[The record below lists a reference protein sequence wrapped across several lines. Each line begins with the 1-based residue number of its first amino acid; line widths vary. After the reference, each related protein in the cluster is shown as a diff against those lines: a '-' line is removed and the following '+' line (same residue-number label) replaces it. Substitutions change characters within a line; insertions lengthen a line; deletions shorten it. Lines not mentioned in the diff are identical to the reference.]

1 MIFDEILN
9 DAYEK
14 REYPAL
20 SAFFAE
26 WSGTRPFR
34 ALRVLVATP
43 VFRNTLLE
51 YRALIAGGADLVVGV
66 AGGMPCDPG
75 IVEVLRGNGIP
86 VIGLQEALEME
97 ARCAESGDCAFDLI
111 LDCAGQFSA
120 CHPRFGFV
128 ELTRSGVQF
137 YEKCEHPVYVADSG
151 IVKRIETCLGTGEGY
166 VRALAQLGYDFCL
179 DSGRD
184 GGLDSG
190 RDGGLYSGRDGSLDS
205 GRDGGLYSGRDG
217 SLDSGRDGGL
227 DSGRDTLD
235 SGADG
240 APSGGKK
247 FIVFGSGKVGQG
259 IVLQL
264 LRSGADVHVVTD
276 CSRGANPFL
285 DANGVPVT
293 DCNDL
298 DAVASLVRGAD
309 FVVTA
314 TGVKGALDRP
324 QVVEALL
331 ASGAVLANMGVEDEY
346 GPNVPASRVLAEKKP
361 LNFILEE
368 PTHLK
373 YIDASLALHAALGEL
388 LVNEA
393 RGSGEGGAV
402 YGKDGAGVSG
412 RFGKL
417 SDLTAASANKNA
429 GPQDPPSE
437 LEQRILSM
445 TMQDGLIGAEIAEM
459 MGW

>member
-1 MIFDEILN
+1 MLFDEIVN
-9 DAYEK
+9 DAYGE

-20 SAFFAE
+20 LALARE
-26 WSGTRPFR
+26 WAQVRPFEG
-34 ALRVLVATP
+34 LRVLAATP
-43 VFRNTLLE
+43 VFRNTLLQ
-51 YRALIAGGADLVVGV
+51 YRALLAGGADLVVGI
-66 AGGMPCDPG
+66 AGSDADAAGATMPCDLG
-75 IVEVLRGNGIP
+75 IVDVLRENGIP
-86 VIGLQEALEME
+86 VIGVQKALEME
-97 ARCAESGDCAFDLI
+97 AAGCGFDLI

-137 YEKCEHPVYVADSG
+137 YENSEHPVYVADSG

-166 VRALAQLGYDFCL
+166 VRALSQLGYDF
-179 DSGRD
+179 
-184 GGLDSG
+184 
-190 RDGGLYSGRDGSLDS
+190 GSD
-205 GRDGGLYSGRDG
+205 
-217 SLDSGRDGGL
+217 
-227 DSGRDTLD
+227 
-235 SGADG
+235 A
-240 APSGGKK
+240 GKK
-247 FIVFGSGKVGQG
+247 FVVFGSGKVGQG

-264 LRSGADVHVVTD
+264 LRSGASVQVVTD
-276 CSRGANPFL
+276 CSRGSNPFL

-298 DAVASLVRGAD
+298 DGVAALVRDAD

-324 QVVEALL
+324 QIVEALL
-331 ASGAVLANMGVEDEY
+331 ASDAVLANMGVEDEY
-346 GPNVPASRVLAEKKP
+346 GPSIPATRVLAEKKP

-388 LVNEA
+388 LLQEA
-393 RGSGEGGAV
+393 
-402 YGKDGAGVSG
+402 AGVS
-412 RFGKL
+412 
-417 SDLTAASANKNA
+417 SQESASAANKKA
-429 GPQDPPSE
+429 GPLDPPSE

-445 TMQDGLIGAEIAEM
+445 TMQDGLIGPEIAEM

>member
-1 MIFDEILN
+1 MLFDEIVN
-9 DAYEK
+9 SSYTMA
-14 REYPAL
+14 EYPAL
-20 SAFFAE
+20 LALAREWAF
-26 WSGTRPFR
+26 SRPFEG
-34 ALRVLVATP
+34 LRVLAATP
-43 VFRNTLLE
+43 VFRNTLLQ
-51 YRALIAGGADLVVGV
+51 YRALLAGGANLVVGI
-66 AGGMPCDPG
+66 AGSGKDCAGADAAGAAMPCDLG
-75 IVEVLRGNGIP
+75 IVDVLRENGIP
-86 VIGLQEALEME
+86 VIGVQEALEME
-97 ARCAESGDCAFDLI
+97 AAGCGFDLI

-137 YEKCEHPVYVADSG
+137 YENCEHPVYVADSG

-166 VRALAQLGYDFCL
+166 VRALSQLGYDYC
-179 DSGRD
+179 
-184 GGLDSG
+184 
-190 RDGGLYSGRDGSLDS
+190 
-205 GRDGGLYSGRDG
+205 
-217 SLDSGRDGGL
+217 
-227 DSGRDTLD
+227 LD

-240 APSGGKK
+240 AGKK
-247 FIVFGSGKVGQG
+247 FVVFGSGKVGQG

-264 LRSGADVHVVTD
+264 LRSGANVQVVTD
-276 CSRGANPFL
+276 CSRGSCAFL
-285 DANGVPVT
+285 DANDVPVT

-298 DAVASLVRGAD
+298 DGVAALVRDAD

-346 GPNVPASRVLAEKKP
+346 GPGVPATRVLAEKKP

-388 LVNEA
+388 LVREA
-393 RGSGEGGAV
+393 
-402 YGKDGAGVSG
+402 AGVS
-412 RFGKL
+412 
-417 SDLTAASANKNA
+417 SQESASAANKKA
-429 GPQDPPSE
+429 GPLDPPSE

-445 TMQDGLIGAEIAEM
+445 TMQDGLIGPEIAEM
-459 MGW
+459 LGL

>member
-1 MIFDEILN
+1 MIFDEIVN

-20 SAFFAE
+20 SAFFCE

-86 VIGLQEALEME
+86 VIGLREALEME
-97 ARCAESGDCAFDLI
+97 AAGRGFDLV

-166 VRALAQLGYDFCL
+166 VRALAQLGHDFESG
-179 DSGRD
+179 DS
-184 GGLDSG
+184 LSSG
-190 RDGGLYSGRDGSLDS
+190 TEGV
-205 GRDGGLYSGRDG
+205 
-217 SLDSGRDGGL
+217 
-227 DSGRDTLD
+227 
-235 SGADG
+235 
-240 APSGGKK
+240 GKK

-264 LRSGADVHVVTD
+264 LRSGASVHVVTD

-285 DANGVPVT
+285 DANDVPVT

-298 DAVASLVRGAD
+298 DAVASLVRDAD

-346 GPNVPASRVLAEKKP
+346 GPGVPASRVLAEKKP

-393 RGSGEGGAV
+393 RECVAGGQDAR
-402 YGKDGAGVSG
+402 GPMPA
-412 RFGKL
+412 
-417 SDLTAASANKNA
+417 KNA
-429 GPQDPPSE
+429 GPMDPPSE

>member
-1 MIFDEILN
+1 MLFDEIVN
-9 DAYEK
+9 DAYGE

-20 SAFFAE
+20 LALARE
-26 WSGTRPFR
+26 WAQTRPFDG
-34 ALRVLVATP
+34 LRVLAATP
-43 VFRNTLLE
+43 VFRNTLLQ
-51 YRALIAGGADLVVGV
+51 YRALLAGGADLVVGV
-66 AGGMPCDPG
+66 AGSDVDAAGATMPCDLG

-86 VIGLQEALEME
+86 VIGLQEALALE
-97 ARCAESGDCAFDLI
+97 AGGRGFDLV

-120 CHPRFGFV
+120 CHPRFGVV

-137 YEKCEHPVYVADSG
+137 YENCEHPVYVADSG

-166 VRALAQLGYDFCL
+166 VRALSQLGYDF
-179 DSGRD
+179 
-184 GGLDSG
+184 
-190 RDGGLYSGRDGSLDS
+190 GSD
-205 GRDGGLYSGRDG
+205 
-217 SLDSGRDGGL
+217 
-227 DSGRDTLD
+227 
-235 SGADG
+235 A
-240 APSGGKK
+240 GKK
-247 FIVFGSGKVGQG
+247 FVVFGSGKVGQG

-264 LRSGADVHVVTD
+264 LRSGANVQVVTD
-276 CSRGANPFL
+276 CSRGSNAFL

-298 DAVASLVRGAD
+298 DGVAALVRDAD

-324 QVVEALL
+324 QIVEALL

-346 GPNVPASRVLAEKKP
+346 GPGVPASRVLAEKKP

-388 LVNEA
+388 LLQEA
-393 RGSGEGGAV
+393 
-402 YGKDGAGVSG
+402 AGVS
-412 RFGKL
+412 
-417 SDLTAASANKNA
+417 SQESASAANKKA
-429 GPQDPPSE
+429 GPLDPPSE

>member
-1 MIFDEILN
+1 MLFNEIVN
-9 DAYEK
+9 DAYEE

-20 SAFFAE
+20 LALTRE
-26 WSGTRPFR
+26 WEQTRPFDG
-34 ALRVLVATP
+34 LRVLVATP

-75 IVEVLRGNGIP
+75 IVEVLRENGIP
-86 VIGLQEALEME
+86 VVGAQEALEME
-97 ARCAESGDCAFDLI
+97 ARCAESGDCAFDLV
-111 LDCAGQFSA
+111 LDCAGQFAA

-137 YEKCEHPVYVADSG
+137 YEKSEHPVYVADSG

-166 VRALAQLGYDFCL
+166 VRALAQLGHDF
-179 DSGRD
+179 DD
-184 GGLDSG
+184 
-190 RDGGLYSGRDGSLDS
+190 
-205 GRDGGLYSGRDG
+205 
-217 SLDSGRDGGL
+217 
-227 DSGRDTLD
+227 
-235 SGADG
+235 
-240 APSGGKK
+240 GKK
-247 FIVFGSGKVGQG
+247 FVVFGSGKVGQG

-264 LRSGADVHVVTD
+264 LRSGASVQVVTD
-276 CSRGANPFL
+276 CSRGSCAFL
-285 DANGVPVT
+285 DANDVPVT

-298 DAVASLVRGAD
+298 DAVASLIRGAD

-314 TGVKGALDRP
+314 TGVKGALDKP
-324 QVVEALL
+324 ELTAALL
-331 ASGAVLANMGVEDEY
+331 ESQAVLANMGVEDEY
-346 GPNVPASRVLAEKKP
+346 GPVVPAARVLAEKKP

-388 LVNEA
+388 LLQ
-393 RGSGEGGAV
+393 EGGAV
-402 YGKDGAGVSG
+402 YGKDGAGREAV
-412 RFGKL
+412 
-417 SDLTAASANKNA
+417 AANKNA
-429 GPQDPPSE
+429 GPMDPPSD

>member
-1 MIFDEILN
+1 MANLGRKKRFLRVLLKFYMGLGAVCPAFSIIICMLFDEIVN
-9 DAYEK
+9 DAYEEC
-14 REYPAL
+14 EYPAL
-20 SAFFAE
+20 LALTHE
-26 WSGTRPFR
+26 WTQTRPFEG
-34 ALRVLVATP
+34 LRILVATP

-51 YRALIAGGADLVVGV
+51 YRTLIAGGASLVVGV

-75 IVEVLRGNGIP
+75 VVKTVRENGIP
-86 VIGLQEALEME
+86 VVGLQDALDME
-97 ARCAESGDCAFDLI
+97 VAGRGFDLI

-137 YEKCEHPVYVADSG
+137 YEKCGHPVYVADSG

-166 VRALAQLGYDFCL
+166 VRALAQLGYDFESG
-179 DSGRD
+179 DS
-184 GGLDSG
+184 
-190 RDGGLYSGRDGSLDS
+190 
-205 GRDGGLYSGRDG
+205 
-217 SLDSGRDGGL
+217 
-227 DSGRDTLD
+227 LD

-240 APSGGKK
+240 AGKK
-247 FIVFGSGKVGQG
+247 FVVFGSGKVGQG

-264 LRSGADVHVVTD
+264 LRSGASVHVVTD
-276 CSRGANPFL
+276 CSRGSNPFL
-285 DANGVPVT
+285 DANDVPVT

-324 QVVEALL
+324 QVVDALL

-346 GPNVPASRVLAEKKP
+346 GPGVPASRVLAEKKP

-388 LVNEA
+388 LLREVSD
-393 RGSGEGGAV
+393 REG
-402 YGKDGAGVSG
+402 
-412 RFGKL
+412 
-417 SDLTAASANKNA
+417 
-429 GPQDPPSE
+429 PMDPPSE

>member
-1 MIFDEILN
+1 MANLGRKKRFLRVLLKFYRGLGAVCPAFSIIICMLFDEIVN
-9 DAYEK
+9 DAYEE

-20 SAFFAE
+20 LALARE
-26 WSGTRPFR
+26 WTLTRPFDG
-34 ALRVLVATP
+34 LRVLVATP

-51 YRALIAGGADLVVGV
+51 YRALIAGGADLAVGA

-75 IVEVLRGNGIP
+75 VVEILRENGIP
-86 VIGLQEALEME
+86 VVGAQEALDLE
-97 ARCAESGDCAFDLI
+97 AAGRGFDLI

-137 YEKCEHPVYVADSG
+137 YENSEHPVYVADSG

-166 VRALAQLGYDFCL
+166 VRALTQLGHDF
-179 DSGRD
+179 DD
-184 GGLDSG
+184 
-190 RDGGLYSGRDGSLDS
+190 
-205 GRDGGLYSGRDG
+205 
-217 SLDSGRDGGL
+217 
-227 DSGRDTLD
+227 
-235 SGADG
+235 
-240 APSGGKK
+240 GKK
-247 FIVFGSGKVGQG
+247 FVVFGSGKVGQG

-264 LRSGADVHVVTD
+264 LRSGASVQVVTD
-276 CSRGANPFL
+276 CSRGFCAFL
-285 DANGVPVT
+285 DANDVPVT

-298 DAVASLVRGAD
+298 DAVASLIRGAD

-331 ASGAVLANMGVEDEY
+331 ASDAVLANMGVEDEY
-346 GPNVPASRVLAEKKP
+346 GPVVPATRVLAEKKP

-373 YIDASLALHAALGEL
+373 YIDASLALHAALGEQL
-388 LVNEA
+388 LQEA
-393 RGSGEGGAV
+393 
-402 YGKDGAGVSG
+402 AG
-412 RFGKL
+412 R
-417 SDLTAASANKNA
+417 DAAAANKNA
-429 GPQDPPSE
+429 GPMDPPSE

>member
-34 ALRVLVATP
+34 GLRVLVATP

-86 VIGLQEALEME
+86 VVGLREALEME
-97 ARCAESGDCAFDLI
+97 SRGRGFDLV

-151 IVKRIETCLGTGEGY
+151 VVKRIETCLGTGEGY

-179 DSGRD
+179 DSGT
-184 GGLDSG
+184 
-190 RDGGLYSGRDGSLDS
+190 DGSLDA
-205 GRDGGLYSGRDG
+205 
-217 SLDSGRDGGL
+217 
-227 DSGRDTLD
+227 GRDTLD
-235 SGADG
+235 SGTDG

-276 CSRGANPFL
+276 C
-285 DANGVPVT
+285 
-293 DCNDL
+293 NDF

-388 LVNEA
+388 LLQEA
-393 RGSGEGGAV
+393 AGISG
-402 YGKDGAGVSG
+402 
-412 RFGKL
+412 
-417 SDLTAASANKNA
+417 TKNA
-429 GPQDPPSE
+429 GPQDPPSD

>member
-1 MIFDEILN
+1 MIFDEIVN
-9 DAYEK
+9 DAYEE

-20 SAFFAE
+20 LALMRE
-26 WSGTRPFR
+26 WEVVCPFDG
-34 ALRVLVATP
+34 LRVLVATP

-75 IVEVLRGNGIP
+75 IVETLRENGIP

-97 ARCAESGDCAFDLI
+97 VRCAESGDCAFDLV
-111 LDCAGQFSA
+111 LDCAGQFAA

-137 YEKCEHPVYVADSG
+137 FEKCEHPVYVADSG

-166 VRALAQLGYDFCL
+166 VRALAQLGYDFC
-179 DSGRD
+179 D
-184 GGLDSG
+184 
-190 RDGGLYSGRDGSLDS
+190 
-205 GRDGGLYSGRDG
+205 
-217 SLDSGRDGGL
+217 
-227 DSGRDTLD
+227 
-235 SGADG
+235 
-240 APSGGKK
+240 GKK

-264 LRSGADVHVVTD
+264 LRSGADVQVVTD

-293 DCNDL
+293 DCNDVN
-298 DAVASLVRGAD
+298 AVAALVRGAD

-324 QVVEALL
+324 QIVEALL

-346 GPNVPASRVLAEKKP
+346 GPGVPASRVLAEKKP

-373 YIDASLALHAALGEL
+373 YIEASLALHAALGEL
-388 LVNEA
+388 LLREA
-393 RGSGEGGAV
+393 A
-402 YGKDGAGVSG
+402 
-412 RFGKL
+412 
-417 SDLTAASANKNA
+417 ANKKA

>member
-66 AGGMPCDPG
+66 AGLGSGADAFNAGAEMPCDPG

-151 IVKRIETCLGTGEGY
+151 VVKRIETCLGTGEGY

-184 GGLDSG
+184 G
-190 RDGGLYSGRDGSLDS
+190 SLDA
-205 GRDGGLYSGRDG
+205 
-217 SLDSGRDGGL
+217 
-227 DSGRDTLD
+227 GRDTLD
-235 SGADG
+235 SGTDG
-240 APSGGKK
+240 AASGGKK

-388 LVNEA
+388 LVREA
-393 RGSGEGGAV
+393 
-402 YGKDGAGVSG
+402 
-412 RFGKL
+412 
-417 SDLTAASANKNA
+417 TANKNA

>member
-1 MIFDEILN
+1 MIFDEIVN

-20 SAFFAE
+20 SAFFCE

-86 VIGLQEALEME
+86 VIGLREALEME
-97 ARCAESGDCAFDLI
+97 AAGRGFDLV

-166 VRALAQLGYDFCL
+166 VRALAQLGHDFESG
-179 DSGRD
+179 DS
-184 GGLDSG
+184 LSSG
-190 RDGGLYSGRDGSLDS
+190 
-205 GRDGGLYSGRDG
+205 
-217 SLDSGRDGGL
+217 
-227 DSGRDTLD
+227 TE
-235 SGADG
+235 GA
-240 APSGGKK
+240 GKK

-264 LRSGADVHVVTD
+264 LRSRVDVHVVTD
-276 CSRGANPFL
+276 CSRGSCAFL

-314 TGVKGALDRP
+314 TGVKSALDRP
-324 QVVEALL
+324 QVVDALL

-346 GPNVPASRVLAEKKP
+346 GPGVPANRVLAEKKP

-393 RGSGEGGAV
+393 RCSDAL
-402 YGKDGAGVSG
+402 AGCQDA
-412 RFGKL
+412 R
-417 SDLTAASANKNA
+417 
-429 GPQDPPSE
+429 GPMDPPSE

>member
-1 MIFDEILN
+1 MLFDEIVN
-9 DAYEK
+9 DAYGE

-20 SAFFAE
+20 LALARE
-26 WSGTRPFR
+26 WAQTRPFEG
-34 ALRVLVATP
+34 LRVLAATP
-43 VFRNTLLE
+43 VFRNTLLQ
-51 YRALIAGGADLVVGV
+51 YRALLAGGADLVVGV
-66 AGGMPCDPG
+66 AGSDVGDGPSSGAEMPCDLG
-75 IVEVLRGNGIP
+75 IVDVLRENGIP
-86 VIGLQEALEME
+86 VIGVQKALEME
-97 ARCAESGDCAFDLI
+97 AAGCGFDLV

-137 YEKCEHPVYVADSG
+137 YENCEHPVYVADSG

-166 VRALAQLGYDFCL
+166 VRALAQLGHDF
-179 DSGRD
+179 DD
-184 GGLDSG
+184 
-190 RDGGLYSGRDGSLDS
+190 
-205 GRDGGLYSGRDG
+205 
-217 SLDSGRDGGL
+217 
-227 DSGRDTLD
+227 
-235 SGADG
+235 
-240 APSGGKK
+240 GKK
-247 FIVFGSGKVGQG
+247 FVVFGSGKVGQG

-264 LRSGADVHVVTD
+264 LRSGANVQVVTD
-276 CSRGANPFL
+276 CSRGSNAFL

-298 DAVASLVRGAD
+298 DGVAALVRDAD

-346 GPNVPASRVLAEKKP
+346 GPSIPATRVLAEKKP

-388 LVNEA
+388 LLQEA
-393 RGSGEGGAV
+393 
-402 YGKDGAGVSG
+402 AGVS
-412 RFGKL
+412 
-417 SDLTAASANKNA
+417 SQESASAANKKA
-429 GPQDPPSE
+429 GPLDPPSE

-445 TMQDGLIGAEIAEM
+445 TMQDGLIGPEIAEM

>member
-66 AGGMPCDPG
+66 AGLDSGEEGAGAEMPCDPG
-75 IVEVLRGNGIP
+75 IVEILRGNGIP
-86 VIGLQEALEME
+86 VIGLREALKME
-97 ARCAESGDCAFDLI
+97 AAGCGFDLI

-151 IVKRIETCLGTGEGY
+151 VVKRIETSLGTGEGY
-166 VRALAQLGYDFCL
+166 VRALRQLGYG
-179 DSGRD
+179 SGK
-184 GGLDSG
+184 G
-190 RDGGLYSGRDGSLDS
+190 
-205 GRDGGLYSGRDG
+205 
-217 SLDSGRDGGL
+217 
-227 DSGRDTLD
+227 
-235 SGADG
+235 GADTDG
-240 APSGGKK
+240 AGDFTGKK
-247 FIVFGSGKVGQG
+247 FVVFGSGKVGQG

-264 LRSGADVHVVTD
+264 LRSGAVVDVVTD
-276 CSRGANPFL
+276 TRFGTNAFL
-285 DANGVPVT
+285 DANDVPVT
-293 DCNDL
+293 DCNDAG
-298 DAVASLVRGAD
+298 AVAALVRVAD

-314 TGVKGALDRP
+314 TGVKGALDKP
-324 QVVEALL
+324 ELTAALL
-331 ASGAVLANMGVEDEY
+331 ESQAVLANMGVEDEY
-346 GPNVPASRVLAEKKP
+346 GPNVPASRVLAEKSP

-388 LVNEA
+388 LVREVSD
-393 RGSGEGGAV
+393 REG
-402 YGKDGAGVSG
+402 
-412 RFGKL
+412 
-417 SDLTAASANKNA
+417 
-429 GPQDPPSE
+429 PMDPPSE
-437 LEQRILSM
+437 LEQRILST
-445 TMQDGLIGAEIAEM
+445 TMQNGVIGPELCEMLGGLPNESD
-459 MGW
+459 

>member
-1 MIFDEILN
+1 MIFDEIVN
-9 DAYEK
+9 DAYEE

-20 SAFFAE
+20 LALAHE

-34 ALRVLVATP
+34 ALRLLVATP

-66 AGGMPCDPG
+66 AGLDSGEEGAGADASNAGAEMPCDLG

-86 VIGLQEALEME
+86 VIGVQEALKME
-97 ARCAESGDCAFDLI
+97 AAGCGFDLI

-137 YEKCEHPVYVADSG
+137 YENSEHPVYVADSG

-166 VRALAQLGYDFCL
+166 VRALAQLGHDFC
-179 DSGRD
+179 S
-184 GGLDSG
+184 
-190 RDGGLYSGRDGSLDS
+190 
-205 GRDGGLYSGRDG
+205 
-217 SLDSGRDGGL
+217 
-227 DSGRDTLD
+227 D

-240 APSGGKK
+240 AGKK
-247 FIVFGSGKVGQG
+247 FVVFGSGKVGQG

-264 LRSGADVHVVTD
+264 LRSGASVHVVTD
-276 CSRGANPFL
+276 CSLGSNPFL

-298 DAVASLVRGAD
+298 DAVASLVRSAD

-331 ASGAVLANMGVEDEY
+331 GSHAVLANMGVEDEY
-346 GPNVPASRVLAEKKP
+346 GLGIPASRVLAEKKP

-393 RGSGEGGAV
+393 RECVAGGQDAR
-402 YGKDGAGVSG
+402 GPMPA
-412 RFGKL
+412 
-417 SDLTAASANKNA
+417 KNA
-429 GPQDPPSE
+429 GPMDPPSE
-437 LEQRILSM
+437 LEQRILSV

>member
-1 MIFDEILN
+1 MLFDEIVKSS
-9 DAYEK
+9 YSGP
-14 REYPAL
+14 EYPVL
-20 SAFFAE
+20 GAFSRE
-26 WSGTRPFR
+26 WAFSRPFEG
-34 ALRVLVATP
+34 LRVLAATP
-43 VFRNTLLE
+43 VFRNTLLQ
-51 YRALIAGGADLVVGV
+51 YRALLAGGANLVVGI
-66 AGGMPCDPG
+66 AGSGKDCAGADAAGAAMPCDLG
-75 IVEVLRGNGIP
+75 IVDVLRENGIP
-86 VIGLQEALEME
+86 VIGVQEALEME
-97 ARCAESGDCAFDLI
+97 ARCADSGDSAFDLI

-137 YEKCEHPVYVADSG
+137 YENCEHPVYVADSG

-166 VRALAQLGYDFCL
+166 VRALAQLGHDF
-179 DSGRD
+179 DD
-184 GGLDSG
+184 
-190 RDGGLYSGRDGSLDS
+190 
-205 GRDGGLYSGRDG
+205 
-217 SLDSGRDGGL
+217 
-227 DSGRDTLD
+227 
-235 SGADG
+235 
-240 APSGGKK
+240 GKK
-247 FIVFGSGKVGQG
+247 FVVFGSGKVGQG

-264 LRSGADVHVVTD
+264 LRSGANVQVVTD
-276 CSRGANPFL
+276 CSRGSNAFL
-285 DANGVPVT
+285 DANDVPVT

-298 DAVASLVRGAD
+298 DGVAALVRDAD

-324 QVVEALL
+324 QIVEALL

-346 GPNVPASRVLAEKKP
+346 GPGIPATRVLAEKKP

-388 LVNEA
+388 LLQ
-393 RGSGEGGAV
+393 EGGAV
-402 YGKDGAGVSG
+402 YGKEGAG
-412 RFGKL
+412 
-417 SDLTAASANKNA
+417 ANKNA

>member
-1 MIFDEILN
+1 MLFDEIVN
-9 DAYEK
+9 DAYGE

-20 SAFFAE
+20 LALARE
-26 WSGTRPFR
+26 WAQVRPFEG
-34 ALRVLVATP
+34 LRVLAATP
-43 VFRNTLLE
+43 VFRNTLLQ
-51 YRALIAGGADLVVGV
+51 YRALLAGGADLVVGV
-66 AGGMPCDPG
+66 AGSDVGDGPSSGAEMPCDPG

-86 VIGLQEALEME
+86 VIGLQEALALET
-97 ARCAESGDCAFDLI
+97 AGRGFDLV

-137 YEKCEHPVYVADSG
+137 YENCEHPVYVADSG

-166 VRALAQLGYDFCL
+166 VRALAQLGYNFC
-179 DSGRD
+179 D
-184 GGLDSG
+184 
-190 RDGGLYSGRDGSLDS
+190 
-205 GRDGGLYSGRDG
+205 
-217 SLDSGRDGGL
+217 
-227 DSGRDTLD
+227 
-235 SGADG
+235 
-240 APSGGKK
+240 GKK
-247 FIVFGSGKVGQG
+247 FVVFGSGKVGQG

-264 LRSGADVHVVTD
+264 LRSGANVQVVTD
-276 CSRGANPFL
+276 CSRGSNAFL

-298 DAVASLVRGAD
+298 DGVAALVRDAD

-324 QVVEALL
+324 QIVEALL
-331 ASGAVLANMGVEDEY
+331 ASNAVLANMGVEDEY
-346 GPNVPASRVLAEKKP
+346 GPGVPATRVLAEKKP

-388 LVNEA
+388 LLQEA
-393 RGSGEGGAV
+393 
-402 YGKDGAGVSG
+402 AGVS
-412 RFGKL
+412 
-417 SDLTAASANKNA
+417 SQESASAANKKA
-429 GPQDPPSE
+429 GPLDPPSE

-445 TMQDGLIGAEIAEM
+445 TMQDGLIGPEIAEM

>member
-1 MIFDEILN
+1 MLFDEIVN
-9 DAYEK
+9 DAYGE

-20 SAFFAE
+20 LALARE
-26 WSGTRPFR
+26 WAQTRPFDG
-34 ALRVLVATP
+34 LRVLAATP
-43 VFRNTLLE
+43 VFRNTLLQ
-51 YRALIAGGADLVVGV
+51 YRALLAGGADLVVGG
-66 AGGMPCDPG
+66 AGSDVGDGPSSGAEMPCDPG

-86 VIGLQEALEME
+86 VIGLQEALALET
-97 ARCAESGDCAFDLI
+97 AGRGFDLV

-137 YEKCEHPVYVADSG
+137 YENCEHPVYVADSG

-166 VRALAQLGYDFCL
+166 VRALAQLGHDF
-179 DSGRD
+179 DD
-184 GGLDSG
+184 
-190 RDGGLYSGRDGSLDS
+190 
-205 GRDGGLYSGRDG
+205 
-217 SLDSGRDGGL
+217 
-227 DSGRDTLD
+227 
-235 SGADG
+235 
-240 APSGGKK
+240 GKK
-247 FIVFGSGKVGQG
+247 FVVFGSGKVGQG

-264 LRSGADVHVVTD
+264 LRSGANVQVVTD
-276 CSRGANPFL
+276 CSRGTNPFL

-298 DAVASLVRGAD
+298 DGVAALVRDAD

-346 GPNVPASRVLAEKKP
+346 GPSIPATRVLAEKKP

-388 LVNEA
+388 LLQ
-393 RGSGEGGAV
+393 EGDAV
-402 YGKDGAGVSG
+402 YGKEGAGVSG
-412 RFGKL
+412 QE
-417 SDLTAASANKNA
+417 AANKKA
-429 GPQDPPSE
+429 GPLDPPSE

-445 TMQDGLIGAEIAEM
+445 TMQDGIIGAEIAEM
-459 MGW
+459 LGW

>member
-1 MIFDEILN
+1 MLFDEILN
-9 DAYEK
+9 DVYEE

-20 SAFFAE
+20 LALTRE
-26 WSGTRPFR
+26 WAQVRPFEG
-34 ALRVLVATP
+34 LRVLAATP
-43 VFRNTLLE
+43 VFRNTLLQ
-51 YRALIAGGADLVVGV
+51 YRALLAGGADLVVGV
-66 AGGMPCDPG
+66 AGGMPCDSG
-75 IVEVLRGNGIP
+75 IVDFLRENGIR
-86 VIGLQEALEME
+86 VVGLQEAQKL
-97 ARCAESGDCAFDLI
+97 AFDLI

-137 YEKCEHPVYVADSG
+137 YENSEHPVYVADSG

-166 VRALAQLGYDFCL
+166 VRALAQLGHDF
-179 DSGRD
+179 DD
-184 GGLDSG
+184 
-190 RDGGLYSGRDGSLDS
+190 
-205 GRDGGLYSGRDG
+205 
-217 SLDSGRDGGL
+217 
-227 DSGRDTLD
+227 
-235 SGADG
+235 
-240 APSGGKK
+240 GKK
-247 FIVFGSGKVGQG
+247 FVVFGSGKVGQG

-264 LRSGADVHVVTD
+264 LRSGANVQVVTD
-276 CSRGANPFL
+276 CSRGSSPFL
-285 DANGVPVT
+285 DANDVPVT

-298 DAVASLVRGAD
+298 DAVAALVRDAD

-331 ASGAVLANMGVEDEY
+331 GSHAVLANMGVEDEY
-346 GPNVPASRVLAEKKP
+346 GPSIPSTRVLAEKKP

-388 LVNEA
+388 LVREA
-393 RGSGEGGAV
+393 A
-402 YGKDGAGVSG
+402 DG
-412 RFGKL
+412 
-417 SDLTAASANKNA
+417 LTANKKA
-429 GPQDPPSE
+429 GPLDPPSE

-445 TMQDGLIGAEIAEM
+445 TMQDGLIGPEIAEM

>member
-1 MIFDEILN
+1 MGRFVPAFRGGAVFYIGGMIFDEIVN

-20 SAFFAE
+20 LALTHE
-26 WSGTRPFR
+26 WSGTRPFQ

-51 YRALIAGGADLVVGV
+51 YRSLIAGGADLVVGA

-75 IVEVLRGNGIP
+75 IVEVLRENGIP
-86 VIGLQEALEME
+86 VVGLQEALEME
-97 ARCAESGDCAFDLI
+97 AAGRGFDLI

-166 VRALAQLGYDFCL
+166 VRALAQLGHDFESG
-179 DSGRD
+179 DS
-184 GGLDSG
+184 LS
-190 RDGGLYSGRDGSLDS
+190 
-205 GRDGGLYSGRDG
+205 
-217 SLDSGRDGGL
+217 
-227 DSGRDTLD
+227 
-235 SGADG
+235 SGAEG
-240 APSGGKK
+240 AGKK

-276 CSRGANPFL
+276 CSRGSCAFL
-285 DANGVPVT
+285 DANDVPVT

-331 ASGAVLANMGVEDEY
+331 GSHAVLANMGVEDEY
-346 GPNVPASRVLAEKKP
+346 GPGVPASRVLAEKKP

-388 LVNEA
+388 LVQEA
-393 RGSGEGGAV
+393 ANI
-402 YGKDGAGVSG
+402 SG
-412 RFGKL
+412 RE
-417 SDLTAASANKNA
+417 AAAVNKNA
-429 GPQDPPSE
+429 GPMDPPSE